1 LTLTHHKD
9 LLQVPLGKFRSF
21 AEPRLKGIRAY
32 RTTKEIWGQPRTVVI
47 TRSEKLLAGQIAG
60 IRAALGKKRAS
71 LRELRQKL
79 LQSQRPKARG
89 KGYSKESLKKRL
101 DAITSGQYTVEILK
115 TEIRHTRG
123 RLDFTFW
130 IDSCAFGNLKHVRL
144 GKRILCTDNH
154 SWTTEEII
162 LCSRAQSHIENA
174 FKQMKDPHWV
184 SFSPAF
190 HWTDQKLRVHTL
202 YCVLA
207 LMLSSLLQRK
217 VAHAGIHL
225 TIPTLY
231 EQLSAITEIVNL
243 HAPGTESGRGRLRAQ
258 YVLSERTP
266 LQDKL
271 CRILDVYRHAHR

>member
-1 LTLTHHKD
+1 
-9 LLQVPLGKFRSF
+9 VPLRKFRPF
-21 AEPRLKGIRAY
+21 AEPRLKGIHAY
-32 RTTKEIWGQPRTVVI
+32 RTAKEIGGQQRTIVI

-60 IRAALGKKRAS
+60 INVALRKKRTA

-79 LQSQRPKARG
+79 LQSQQPKPKG
-89 KGYSKESLKKRL
+89 KGYSRESLKKRL
-101 DAITSGQYTVEILK
+101 DAITSGQYTTEILK
-115 TEIRHTRG
+115 TEILSPGG
-123 RLDFTFW
+123 RLDFSSW
-130 IDSCAFGNLKHVRL
+130 IDASSFENLKRTRL

-154 SWTTEEII
+154 NWTTEEII
-162 LCSRAQSHIENA
+162 LGSRAQSCIENA

-190 HWTDQKLRVHTL
+190 HWTDQKLRVHTF
-202 YCVLA
+202 YCILA

-217 VAHAGIHL
+217 VAHADIHL

-231 EQLSAITEIVNL
+231 KQLSAITEIVNL
-243 HAPGTESGRGRLRAQ
+243 HAPRTDSGRGRLRAH
-258 YVLSERTP
+258 YVLSERSP